1 MSVSIIDHSSS
12 TTKTTQTT
20 IEQSTKDLTNLIGTR
35 NRSLVII
42 LAIIIPT
49 LALIGLVILLILFYR
64 RRHATIWLK
73 KFGKEKISAKRIISV
88 FFLEHSDRLQTIV
101 VNLSATNPPPLYV

>member
-20 IEQSTKDLTNLIGTR
+20 IEQSTKDPSNLIVTR

-42 LAIIIPT
+42 LAITIPT
-49 LALIGLVILLILFYR
+49 LALIGIGVLLILFYR

-73 KFGKEKISAKRIISV
+73 KFGKEEKKIQPNRS
-88 FFLEHSDRLQTIV
+88 T
-101 VNLSATNPPPLYV
+101 